1 MALDKTTGMAL
12 AMAAASMFALAPT
25 IASAADEMAASV
37 HCYGINSCKGK
48 NDCKT
53 VNNSCKGQS
62 SCKGKAFLN
71 VSSEKECA
79 DKGGKVEAE
88 KSKGM

>member
-1 MALDKTTGMAL
+1 MALDKATGIAL
-12 AMAAASMFALAPT
+12 AVAAASMFTMAPT
-25 IASAADEMAASV
+25 VASAAGDKEASV

-53 VNNSCKGQS
+53 AGNSCKGQS

-71 VSSEKECA
+71 VSSEQECTE
-79 DKGGKVEAE
+79 KGGKIEAE